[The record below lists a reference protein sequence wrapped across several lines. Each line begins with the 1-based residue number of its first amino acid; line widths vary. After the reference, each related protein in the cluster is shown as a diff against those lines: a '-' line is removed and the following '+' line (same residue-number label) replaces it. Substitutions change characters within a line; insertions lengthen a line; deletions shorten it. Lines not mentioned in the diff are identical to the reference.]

1 MWRTT
6 HLGGN
11 RRRVAQLGTLFI
23 ACLCASCVPMTL
35 HYYVPSAEGAGV
47 VSHSSSGDPPYMASM
62 FGRPS
67 PGFHLMVSLAQPG
80 LTGIHDPSL
89 TVIINPF
96 LIAHIAVDPTL
107 IRIEADGQAVLPESN

>member
-1 MWRTT
+1 
-6 HLGGN
+6 
-11 RRRVAQLGTLFI
+11 
-23 ACLCASCVPMTL
+23 MTL
-35 HYYVPSAEGAGV
+35 QYYVPSAEGAGV
-47 VSHSSSGDPPYMASM
+47 VSHSSTGDPPYMASM

-96 LIAHIAVDPTL
+96 LISHIPVDPTL
-107 IRIEADGQAVLPESN
+107 IRIEADGQPVLPKSIQNNVGKAAVGPTVWMHGTSVHQSPRA

>member
-1 MWRTT
+1 
-6 HLGGN
+6 
-11 RRRVAQLGTLFI
+11 
-23 ACLCASCVPMTL
+23 MTL
-35 HYYVPSAEGAGV
+35 QYYVPSAEGAGV
-47 VSHSSSGDPPYMASM
+47 VSHSSTGDPPYMASM

-107 IRIEADGQAVLPESN
+107 IRIEADGQALLPNSIHYHVGKSPPAPPLSPRGP